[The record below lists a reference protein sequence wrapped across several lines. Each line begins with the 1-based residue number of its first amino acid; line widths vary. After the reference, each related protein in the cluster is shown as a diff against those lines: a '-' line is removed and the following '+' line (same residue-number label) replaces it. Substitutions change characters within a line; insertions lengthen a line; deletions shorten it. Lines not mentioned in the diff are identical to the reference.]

1 MVTRILIPGLMLIL
15 LLGSHVTFFPETA
28 RAATCCP
35 CSKPCGGVCVCRGT
49 VDHCPSCRT
58 GEDNFFQAH
67 VNPIISASDFS
78 SRIEPLAITLPATG
92 LSYEIVAR
100 VSEAHRRNGDF
111 TSRLLPSAE
120 FKLKAWCPGPLDK
133 SI

>member
-1 MVTRILIPGLMLIL
+1 MVTRILVPGLMFIL
-15 LLGSHVTFFPETA
+15 LLGSHATFAPETA

-49 VDHCPSCRT
+49 VDHCPSCR
-58 GEDNFFQAH
+58 GVGDSLFEAH
-67 VNPIISASDFS
+67 VKAIVSASDFNS
-78 SRIEPLAITLPATG
+78 GFEPLAITFPATD

-100 VSEAHRRNGDF
+100 VREGHRRSGSL

-120 FKLKAWCPGPLDK
+120 FKLKTWCPGPLDK